1 MQEEKTMEIPAKGN
15 IIDTSLARLLVQ
27 LNRNRMIGTLSLTT
41 ALFTKK
47 IYLNEGDVIFA
58 SSTYE
63 DDRLG
68 EMLLKA
74 GKITVEQYDKSV
86 EILKS
91 TKDKRQG
98 AILVELGYLTP
109 KDLFWGVKY
118 QVKEIIHSMF
128 VVEEGDYEF
137 REGELPTQEV
147 ITLRMSIGNLIYA
160 GVNKIVNW
168 TRIRKEMPHTDSV
181 LKLSEDPLSLFQD
194 IELTQQDKKILSL
207 VDGKKTIKEII
218 DSSWM
223 GSFDALKV
231 LYVLW
236 SIGMVEDQ
244 VSVEEEAPRE
254 EGEVR
259 ADDSVTLNDI
269 FTPLSEEDEILLK
282 KVDEIYSHISSLSMT
297 ELLEVEEKTDSE
309 TIKKNYYR
317 LAKEFHP
324 DRYFSSTDPSVKI
337 KLTAIFDAI
346 TKAYNILKDDRKRD
360 EYFAS
365 LLGPKQDEGVLD
377 VNVRAAEQFREGVA
391 DFKKGDFWSAIDKF
405 KWATKMATKNATYW
419 SYLSL
424 AYSKVPGRVK
434 EAEEALLT
442 AMKLDPYNA
451 ELHSHLGLVYM
462 KAGLKKRAH
471 AAFQKALKID
481 PKNEK
486 AKKGLE
492 STKD

>member
-1 MQEEKTMEIPAKGN
+1 MREKRTMEIPAKGN
-15 IIDTSLARLLVQ
+15 IRDISLARLLVQ
-27 LNRNRMIGTLSLTT
+27 LNRNRRTGTLSLAT
-41 ALFTKK
+41 ASFTKK
-47 IYLNEGDVIFA
+47 IYLSEGDVIFA

-91 TKDKRQG
+91 IKDKRQG
-98 AILVELGYLTP
+98 AILVELEYLTP

-128 VVEEGDYEF
+128 IVEEGDYEF

-168 TRIRKEMPHTDSV
+168 TKIRKEMPHTDSV
-181 LKLSEDPLSLFQD
+181 LKLSEDPLSLFQN
-194 IELTQQDKKILSL
+194 IELSQQDKKILSL

-223 GSFDALKV
+223 GSFDAMKV

-236 SIGMVEDQ
+236 SIGIVEDQ
-244 VSVEEEAPRE
+244 VPAEEAVRE
-254 EGEVR
+254 KGEEKTE
-259 ADDSVTLNDI
+259 DYVTLNDI
-269 FTPLSEEDEILLK
+269 LTPLSEEDEILLK
-282 KVDEIYSHISSLSMT
+282 KVDEIYSHIGSLTLT
-297 ELLEVEEKTDSE
+297 ELLEVEGPSDSE
-309 TIKKNYYR
+309 TIKRNYYR

-365 LLGPKQDEGVLD
+365 LLGPKQKEGALD
-377 VNVRAAEQFREGVA
+377 ADMRAAEQFREGVA

-405 KWATKMATKNATYW
+405 KWATTMSPKNANYW

-424 AYSKVPGRVK
+424 AYSKVPGRFK

-451 ELHSHLGLVYM
+451 ELHSHLGLVYI

-471 AAFQKALKID
+471 TAFQKALKID

-486 AKKGLE
+486 AKKGLDN
-492 STKD
+492 TKE

>member
-1 MQEEKTMEIPAKGN
+1 MMEILPKGN
-15 IIDTSLARLLVQ
+15 IRDTSLVKILVQ
-27 LNRNRMIGTLSLTT
+27 LNRNRRTGTLSLAT
-41 ALFTKK
+41 ASCTKK
-47 IYLNEGDVIFA
+47 IYLSEGDLIFA
-58 SSTYE
+58 SSTFE

-86 EILKS
+86 EVLKS
-91 TKDKRQG
+91 GSNKRQG

-118 QVKEIIHSMF
+118 QVNEIIHSMF
-128 VVEEGDYEF
+128 LIEEGDYEF
-137 REGELPTQEV
+137 REGDLPTQEV
-147 ITLRMSIGNLIYA
+147 ITLRMSVGNLIYS

-181 LKLSEDPLSLFQD
+181 LKLSEDPLSLFQN

-207 VDGKKTIKEII
+207 VDGKRTIKEII
-218 DSSWM
+218 DSSWL
-223 GSFDALKV
+223 GSFDALKI

-236 SIGMVEDQ
+236 AIGMVEDQ
-244 VSVEEEAPRE
+244 AS
-254 EGEVR
+254 
-259 ADDSVTLNDI
+259 ADDDSAGQGHEDKAEDTVTLNDI
-269 FTPLSEEDEILLK
+269 LRPLSEEDEILLR
-282 KVDEIYSHISSLSMT
+282 KVDEIYSRIGSLPMT
-297 ELLEVEEKTDSE
+297 ELLEINENADSE

-337 KLTAIFDAI
+337 KLTTIFDAL
-346 TKAYNILKDDRKRD
+346 TKAYNVLKDDRKRD

-365 LLGPKQDEGVLD
+365 LLGPKQDKDALQSG
-377 VNVRAAEQFREGVA
+377 VRAAEQFREGVA
-391 DFKKGDFWSAIDKF
+391 DFKKGDFWGAIEKF
-405 KWATKMATKNATYW
+405 KWAAKLEPKNVTYW

-424 AYSKVPGRVK
+424 AYSKAPGRVK

-442 AMKLDPYNA
+442 ALKLDPYNA

-462 KAGLKKRAH
+462 KAGLKKRAN

-492 STKD
+492 STKE

>member
-1 MQEEKTMEIPAKGN
+1 MEIPARGN
-15 IIDTSLARLLVQ
+15 IRDTSLARLLVQ
-27 LNRNRMIGTLSLTT
+27 LNRNRVIGTLSLTT
-41 ALFTKK
+41 PSFTKK
-47 IYLNEGDVIFA
+47 IYLSEGDVIFA

-86 EILKS
+86 EVLKA

-118 QVKEIIHSMF
+118 QVREIIHSMF
-128 VVEEGDYEF
+128 VVEEGDYDF
-137 REGELPTQEV
+137 REGELSTQEV
-147 ITLRMSIGNLIYA
+147 ITLRMSVGNLIYA
-160 GVNKIVNW
+160 GVNRIVNW

-207 VDGKKTIKEII
+207 VDGKRTIKEII

-223 GSFDALKV
+223 GSFEALKV

-244 VSVEEEAPRE
+244 VSKEDETVGKEKEANTE
-254 EGEVR
+254 DAV
-259 ADDSVTLNDI
+259 SLSDI
-269 FTPLSEEDEILLK
+269 LTPLSEEDEILLK
-282 KVDEIYSHISSLSMT
+282 KVDEIYSHISSITMI
-297 ELLEVEEKTDSE
+297 ELLEVDAKSDSE
-309 TIKKNYYR
+309 TIKRNYYR

-337 KLTAIFDAI
+337 KLTTIFDAL
-346 TKAYNILKDDRKRD
+346 TKAYNTLKDDRKRD
-360 EYFAS
+360 EYLSS
-365 LLGPKQDEGVLD
+365 LLGSKQKEGTLD
-377 VNVRAAEQFREGVA
+377 ADVRAAEQFREGVA
-391 DFKKGDFWSAIDKF
+391 DFKKGDFWGAIDKF
-405 KWATKMATKNATYW
+405 KWATKLASKNANYW

-462 KAGLKKRAH
+462 KAGLKKRAY
-471 AAFQKALKID
+471 AAFEKALKID

-492 STKD
+492 STKV

>member
-1 MQEEKTMEIPAKGN
+1 MQERRMMEIPAKGN
-15 IIDTSLARLLVQ
+15 IKDTSLSRLLVQ
-27 LNRNRMIGTLSLTT
+27 LNRNRMTGTLSLTT
-41 ALFTKK
+41 ASFTKN
-47 IYLNEGDVIFA
+47 IYLSEGDVIFS

-74 GKITVEQYDKSV
+74 GKLTVEQYDKSV

-91 TKDKRQG
+91 AQDKRQG

-109 KDLFWGVKY
+109 KELFWGVKY
-118 QVKEIIHSMF
+118 QVNEIIHSMF
-128 VVEEGDYEF
+128 ILEDGDYEF
-137 REGELPTQEV
+137 RKGELPMQEV
-147 ITLRMSIGNLIYA
+147 ITLRMSIGNLIYSGA
-160 GVNKIVNW
+160 NRIVNW

-181 LKLSEDPLSLFQD
+181 LKLTEDPRSLFQS

-207 VDGKKTIKEII
+207 VDGKRTIKEII

-236 SIGMVEDQ
+236 SIGMVEEILADDKTA
-244 VSVEEEAPRE
+244 EKG
-254 EGEVR
+254 GEVKTED
-259 ADDSVTLNDI
+259 AVTLKDI
-269 FTPLSEEDEILLK
+269 LTPPSEEDELLLK
-282 KVDEIYSHISSLSMT
+282 RVDEIYSRIGSMT
-297 ELLEVEEKTDSE
+297 MDELLEVKGKSDGE
-309 TIKKNYYR
+309 TIKRNYYR

-324 DRYFSSTDPSVKI
+324 DRNLGSTDPSLKI
-337 KLTAIFDAI
+337 KLTVIFDAI
-346 TKAYNILKDDRKRD
+346 AKAYKVLKDDRKRD

-365 LLGPKQDEGVLD
+365 LVAPKRDEGAVD
-377 VNVRAAEQFREGVA
+377 VSAHAAALFKEGVA
-391 DFKKGDFWSAIDKF
+391 DFRKGDFWSAIDKF
-405 KWATKMATKNATYW
+405 KWATKMAPTNTDYW

-434 EAEEALLT
+434 EAEGALLT
-442 AMKLDPYNA
+442 AVKLDPYNA
-451 ELHSHLGLVYM
+451 ELHSHLGLIYM
-462 KAGLKKRAH
+462 KAGMKKRAH
-471 AAFQKALKID
+471 TEFQKALKID

-492 STKD
+492 NTKE

>member
-1 MQEEKTMEIPAKGN
+1 MGIPLKGN
-15 IIDTSLARLLVQ
+15 IRDASLARLLVQ
-27 LNRNRMIGTLSLTT
+27 LNRNRMTGTLALTT
-41 ALFTKK
+41 ASCEKK
-47 IYLNEGDVIFA
+47 IYLSDGDVIFA

-74 GKITVEQYDKSV
+74 GKITVDQYDKSV

-91 TKDKRQG
+91 TKNKRQG

-128 VVEEGDYEF
+128 IVEEGNYAF
-137 REGELPTQEV
+137 SEGELPTHEV

-160 GVNKIVNW
+160 GVNKIVTW
-168 TRIRKEMPHTDSV
+168 TRIRREMPHTDSV

-194 IELTQQDKKILSL
+194 IELTPQDRKILSL
-207 VDGKKTIKEII
+207 VDGKRTIKEVI
-218 DSSWM
+218 DSSWL
-223 GSFDALKV
+223 GSFEALKV

-236 SIGMVEDQ
+236 SIGMLEEQ
-244 VSVEEEAPRE
+244 VSAEKKTGRKKG
-254 EGEVR
+254 EGKTG
-259 ADDSVTLNDI
+259 DNVTLKDVL
-269 FTPLSEEDEILLK
+269 TPRSDEDEILLG
-282 KVDEIYSHISSLSMT
+282 KVDKLYAQISSIPLT
-297 ELLEVEEKTDSE
+297 ELLEVEGKCDSE
-309 TIKKNYYR
+309 TIKRNYYR

-324 DRYFSSTDPSVKI
+324 DRYFCSTDPSVKI
-337 KLTAIFDAI
+337 KLTTIFDAL
-346 TKAYNILKDDRKRD
+346 TKAYNVLKDDRKRD

-365 LLGPKQDEGVLD
+365 LLAPKQNEKALD
-377 VNVRAAEQFREGVA
+377 SDARAAEQFREGVA
-391 DFKKGDFWSAIDKF
+391 DFKKGNFWGAIDKF
-405 KWATKMATKNATYW
+405 KWAAKMAPKNANHW

-434 EAEEALLT
+434 DAEEALLT

-481 PKNEK
+481 PKNNK
-486 AKKGLE
+486 AIKGLE
-492 STKD
+492 STKV

>member
-1 MQEEKTMEIPAKGN
+1 MQEKRTMEIPARGN
-15 IIDTSLARLLVQ
+15 IRDTSLARLLVQ
-27 LNRNRMIGTLSLTT
+27 LNRNRKVGTLSLTT
-41 ALFTKK
+41 ASFTKK
-47 IYLNEGDVIFA
+47 IYLSEGDVIFA

-68 EMLLKA
+68 EMLIKA

-91 TKDKRQG
+91 TKNKRQG

-128 VVEEGDYEF
+128 IIEEGEYEF

-194 IELTQQDKKILSL
+194 IELSQQDKKILSL
-207 VDGKKTIKEII
+207 VDGKRTIKEII

-236 SIGMVEDQ
+236 SIGMLEGLISAGGEAAETEDAKA
-244 VSVEEEAPRE
+244 E
-254 EGEVR
+254 
-259 ADDSVTLNDI
+259 DTVTLTNI
-269 FTPLSEEDEILLK
+269 FTPLSEEDEILLR
-282 KVDEIYSHISSLSMT
+282 KVDEIYSRIGSLTMP
-297 ELLEVEEKTDSE
+297 ELLEVEGKADSE
-309 TIKKNYYR
+309 TIKRNYYR

-324 DRYFSSTDPSVKI
+324 DRYFSSTDPSIKI
-337 KLTAIFDAI
+337 KLTTIFDAI
-346 TKAYNILKDDRKRD
+346 TKAYNILKDDQKRD
-360 EYFAS
+360 EYLAS
-365 LLGPKQDEGVLD
+365 LLGPKQKESAPDAD
-377 VNVRAAEQFREGVA
+377 VRAAEQFREGVT
-391 DFKKGDFWSAIDKF
+391 DFKKGDFWGAIDKF
-405 KWATKMATKNATYW
+405 KWATKMAPKNTNYW

-486 AKKGLE
+486 AKKGLD

>member
-1 MQEEKTMEIPAKGN
+1 MMEMLPKGN
-15 IIDTSLARLLVQ
+15 IRDTSLVKILVQ
-27 LNRNRMIGTLSLTT
+27 LNRNQRSGTLSVSTT
-41 ALFTKK
+41 SYTKK
-47 IYLNEGDVIFA
+47 IYLSGGDLIFA
-58 SSTYE
+58 SSSFD

-74 GKITVEQYDKSV
+74 GKISVEQYDKSV

-91 TKDKRQG
+91 SRNRRQG

-118 QVKEIIHSMF
+118 QVNEIIHSMF
-128 VVEEGDYEF
+128 LIEEGDYEF

-147 ITLRMSIGNLIYA
+147 ITLRMSVGNLIYA

-181 LKLSEDPLSLFQD
+181 LKLSEDPLSLFQN

-207 VDGKKTIKEII
+207 VDGKRTIKEII

-244 VSVEEEAPRE
+244 ISADEDAA
-254 EGEVR
+254 GEVCK
-259 ADDSVTLNDI
+259 AKAEETVTLNDI
-269 FTPLSEEDEILLK
+269 LTPLSEEDEILLK
-282 KVDEIYSHISSLSMT
+282 KVDELYSQIGNLTLT
-297 ELLEVEEKTDSE
+297 ELLEIEGKADSE

-317 LAKEFHP
+317 LAKKFHP
-324 DRYFSSTDPSVKI
+324 DRYFSSTDPSIKI
-337 KLTAIFDAI
+337 KLTTIFDAL
-346 TKAYNILKDDRKRD
+346 TKAYNVLKDDRSRD

-365 LLGPKQDEGVLD
+365 LLGPRQDEGALD
-377 VNVRAAEQFREGVA
+377 AVRAAEQFREGVA
-391 DFKKGDFWSAIDKF
+391 DFKKGDFWGAIEKF
-405 KWATKMATKNATYW
+405 KWATKMEPMNANYW

-424 AYSKVPGRVK
+424 AYSKAPGRVK

-451 ELHSHLGLVYM
+451 ELHTNLGLVYM
-462 KAGLKKRAH
+462 KAGLKKRAY

-492 STKD
+492 QTKA